1 MADKA
6 ISELTA
12 AERIKST
19 DLFVLEQDGAAKRL
33 QGQVLL
39 NWLTAAADGHGGIS
53 DITKTGTSGLVD
65 TYTITLADKTTKA
78 FAMTNGNGL
87 TKLTK
92 VSTSGLVDNYRF
104 TRTDGTYFAFSVT
117 NGAKGDKGD
126 NSYVWIKYASQ
137 QPTASSHSMGDSPDD
152 WIGVYS
158 GAKASAPTDWQEYK
172 WFQIKGERGDTGLPA
187 TVVSSAVEYLVSDS
201 GNIVPAGSWSTD
213 IPNVAQGRY
222 LWTRVT
228 TRFNT
233 GNPAVSYSVSRIGLD
248 GKGSV
253 VSINGRSP
261 GSDGNVALLAKD
273 IATASGESVQ
283 DSLSKCVLTETQA
296 LTDAKK
302 ATARDNIGAATSSH
316 NHDTRYYTESEMD
329 TKLSGKS
336 DTGHDHM
343 GQTIN
348 PAGIE
353 LFPGTTAGHGGYIDF
368 HYDNNAADY
377 TSRIIEAPSGYV
389 QLNGE
394 GIMTRANIAA
404 AYNVQAQFIDGIF
417 EYSNSVIKAGT
428 ICFAQFRGGLVT
440 SSFRDTALSTSSNAG
455 MVKIVAKNGE
465 TFKTNLNILMI
476 NL

>member
-19 DLFVLEQDGAAKRL
+19 DLFVLEQDGTAKRL

-65 TYTITLADKTTKA
+65 TYTITLADKTTKT
-78 FAMTNGNGL
+78 FAVTNGNGL

-137 QPTASSHSMGDSPDD
+137 QPTASSHSMGDLPDN

-158 GAKASAPTDWQEYK
+158 GSKASAPTDWQEYK
-172 WFQIKGERGDTGLPA
+172 WFQIKGAKGNPGSPA
-187 TVVSSAVEYLVSDS
+187 TIISSAVEYLASDS

-228 TRFNT
+228 TKFNS
-233 GNPAVSYSVSRIGLD
+233 GNPITSYSVARIGLD

-253 VSINGRSP
+253 ISVNGQAP
-261 GSDGNVALLAKD
+261 GSDGNVAILAKD
-273 IATASGESVQ
+273 VATANGESVQ
-283 DSLSKCVLTETQA
+283 TILSKCVITDTQSLTSTQ
-296 LTDAKK
+296 KER
-302 ATARDNIGAATSSH
+302 ARDNIDAAVSSH
-316 NHDTRYYTESEMD
+316 NHM
-329 TKLSGKS
+329 GK
-336 DTGHDHM
+336 
-343 GQTIN
+343 TIT
-348 PAGIE
+348 PTGIE
-353 LFPGTTAGHGGYIDF
+353 LFPGSNAGNGGYIDF
-368 HYDNNAADY
+368 HYNNNDADY
-377 TSRIIEAPSGYV
+377 TSRIIEAPSGHV
-389 QLNGE
+389 QLDGSE
-394 GIMTRANIAA
+394 IMTQANIISAWNIA
-404 AYNVQAQFIDGIF
+404 VTFTNGIA
-417 EYSNSVIKAGT
+417 EYSNTAIRGNCV
-428 ICFAQFRGGLVT
+428 CFAQFRAGTVAST
-440 SSFRDTALSTSSNAG
+440 FQDTALAVHIPANGKLT
-455 MVKIVAKNGE
+455 IVAKNGA
-465 TFKTNLNILMI
+465 TFSTHLNILI
-476 NL
+476 LNF